1 MSAFAFLP
9 RLRILAPAA
18 TAVLTLAAASPSLAA
33 AKRMVTYDSASP
45 EARRLTGAGLT
56 FVFTRSLLRQRVLA
70 VRATAVPV
78 GVVPEPLRDGETV
91 RALDG
96 LMGKDAGTG
105 ALYEIDGD
113 KAEGKIMVQ
122 AFCPGA
128 VKGWLAISPIA
139 HNRDLRVHAFG
150 ADASGKPRLCS
161 VMDFTWR
168 GEWRMP
174 NPNSADVTA
183 RVMRP
188 DYIKTPGS

>member
-1 MSAFAFLP
+1 MSAFAFQS
-9 RLRILAPAA
+9 RFLAPAVA
-18 TAVLTLAAASPSLAA
+18 GLLAVAAAAPAMAA
-33 AKRMVTYDSASP
+33 TKRMVTYDSASP

-78 GVVPEPLRDGETV
+78 GVEPQPLRDGDIV
-91 RALDG
+91 RQLDD
-96 LMGKDAGTG
+96 LMGEDAGSG
-105 ALYEIDGD
+105 ALYEIAPD

-128 VKGWLAISPIA
+128 TTGWLAISPIA
-139 HNRDLRVHAFG
+139 HGRDLRVHAFG
-150 ADASGKPRLCS
+150 ADASGAAKLCA

-168 GEWRMP
+168 GEWRTP
-174 NPNSADVTA
+174 NPNTADITA

-188 DYIKTPGS
+188 DYIKTPGN

>member
-1 MSAFAFLP
+1 MPAVACA
-9 RLRILAPAA
+9 RRLAPVIVSLVA
-18 TAVLTLAAASPSLAA
+18 LSAAAPALAA

-56 FVFTRSLLRQRVLA
+56 FVFTKTLLRQRVLA

-78 GVVPEPLRDGETV
+78 GVVPEPLRDGEVV
-91 RALDG
+91 RVLDG
-96 LMGKDAGTG
+96 LMGEDAGTG
-105 ALYEIDGD
+105 TLYEIAAD

-122 AFCPGA
+122 AFCPGSTR
-128 VKGWLAISPIA
+128 GWLSISPIA
-139 HNRDLRVHAFG
+139 HGRDLRVHAFG
-150 ADASGKPRLCS
+150 ADAAGAAKLCA